1 MGTDSKQHKKKKISN
16 KPIKKERD
24 NNHSKAID
32 RDSHGIRMGYHS
44 EAAKMP
50 KYEEGE
56 EIGYHSEAAKMP
68 KYEEGEEIGYHSE
81 AAKMPKYEE
90 GEGMNIGYH
99 SEAANISSHRN
110 RLHDNKDSLT
120 EQQVDDDNVA
130 SDQ

>member
-1 MGTDSKQHKKKKISN
+1 MGKDSKPYRKKKISN
-16 KPIKKERD
+16 KPIKKER
-24 NNHSKAID
+24 NNSPSKDID
-32 RDSHGIRMGYHS
+32 LDIHGTRVGYHS

-50 KYEEGE
+50 KYEEG
-56 EIGYHSEAAKMP
+56 
-68 KYEEGEEIGYHSE
+68 GEEIGYHSE

-110 RLHDNKDSLT
+110 RLHDNNDSLT
-120 EQQVDDDNVA
+120 KQQVDDDTAV